1 MSEKVVAIYCFL
13 DDYFIEVGRNQG
25 SVKPQAIPKVSDSIV
40 LTTAIISARFFGGN
54 QASAML
60 YMADKQG
67 VVMLEKSAFN
77 RRLHRLATTLSALF
91 YYLADFFKVLNIS
104 GEYLIDSFPV
114 AVCDNIRISRSRLV
128 KGEEYRGKIA
138 SKRRYF
144 YGFRVQLVTT
154 RDKEP
159 VQFFILPGSYVDVTA
174 LQMMHLDLPV
184 GSLLYGDAGY
194 TDYEQED
201 LYADCE
207 DVILKIQR
215 KRNSQR
221 PDPAWEA
228 AYKKQLRQRIEQA
241 FSHITMR
248 FPKKIHAVT
257 EAGFLIKIVLFLLA
271 YTLETNL
278 HHTT

>member
-1 MSEKVVAIYCFL
+1 MSEKVLAIYCFL
-13 DDYFIEVGRNQG
+13 DDFFLETNHLG
-25 SVKPQAIPKVSDSIV
+25 SIKPQANPKVADSIV

-77 RRLHRLATTLSALF
+77 RRLHRLEHTLTVLF
-91 YYLADFFKVLNIS
+91 YYLADFFKALNLT
-104 GEYLIDSFPV
+104 GQYMIDSFPV
-114 AVCDNIRISRSRLV
+114 PVCDNIRIGRSRLV
-128 KGEEYRGKIA
+128 EGEEYRGKIA
-138 SKRRYF
+138 SKRRF
-144 YGFRVQLVTT
+144 FFGFRVQLITT
-154 RDKEP
+154 LAKEP

-174 LQMMHLDLPV
+174 LQLMHLDLPA
-184 GSLLYGDAGY
+184 GSEVFGDAGY
-194 TDYEQED
+194 TDYEQEE

-207 DVILKIQR
+207 GITLRIQR
-215 KRNSQR
+215 KSNSRR
-221 PDPAWEA
+221 PDQPWESS
-228 AYKKQLRQRIEQA
+228 YKKSVRQRIEQV

-271 YTLETNL
+271 YALETNL
-278 HHTT
+278 

>member
-1 MSEKVVAIYCFL
+1 MSEKVIAIYCFL
-13 DDYFIEVGRNQG
+13 DDFFQETRHQG
-25 SVKPQAIPKVSDSIV
+25 STKPQAIPKVSDSIV

-67 VVMLEKSAFN
+67 VIMLEKSAFN
-77 RRLHRLATTLSALF
+77 RRLHRLAATLSALF
-91 YYLADFFKVLNIS
+91 YYLADFFKSLNLS
-104 GEYLIDSFPV
+104 SEYLIDSFPV

-138 SKRRYF
+138 SKRRF
-144 YGFRVQLVTT
+144 FFGFRVQLVTT
-154 RDKEP
+154 PQKQP

-184 GSLLYGDAGY
+184 GSEVFGDAGY

-207 DVILKIQR
+207 QIKLSIQR
-215 KRNSQR
+215 KSNSQR
-221 PDPAWEA
+221 PDQAWDA
-228 AYKKQLRQRIEQA
+228 SYKKGLRQRIEQA

-271 YTLETNL
+271 YALETNL
-278 HHTT
+278 

>member
-1 MSEKVVAIYCFL
+1 MSEKVIAIYCFL
-13 DDYFIEVGRNQG
+13 DDFFQETRHQV
-25 SVKPQAIPKVSDSIV
+25 STKSQANYKVSDSIV

-77 RRLHRLATTLSALF
+77 RRLHQLANTLSVLF
-91 YYLADFFKVLNIS
+91 YYLADFFKSLNLS
-104 GEYLIDSFPV
+104 SAYLIDSFPV
-114 AVCDNIRISRSRLV
+114 AVCDNIRIGRSRLV

-138 SKRRYF
+138 SKRRF
-144 YGFRVQLVTT
+144 FFGFRVQLVTT
-154 RDKEP
+154 LQKQP

-174 LQMMHLDLPV
+174 LQMMHLALPA
-184 GSLLYGDAGY
+184 GSEVFGDAGY
-194 TDYEQED
+194 TDYEQEQ

-207 DVILKIQR
+207 QIKLRVQR
-215 KRNSQR
+215 KSNSQR
-221 PDPAWEA
+221 PDQAWDA
-228 AYKKQLRQRIEQA
+228 AYKKMVRQRIEQV

-257 EAGFLIKIVLFLLA
+257 EAGFLIKIVLFLLSYA
-271 YTLETNL
+271 LETNL
-278 HHTT
+278 

>member
-1 MSEKVVAIYCFL
+1 M
-13 DDYFIEVGRNQG
+13 
-25 SVKPQAIPKVSDSIV
+25 SDSIV

-60 YMADKQG
+60 YMADKEG

-77 RRLHRLATTLSALF
+77 RRLYRLAATLSALF
-91 YYLADFFKVLNIS
+91 YCLVDFFKALNLS

-138 SKRRYF
+138 SKRRF
-144 YGFRVQLVTT
+144 FFGFRVQLVTT
-154 RDKEP
+154 RDKDP
-159 VQFFILPGSYVDVTA
+159 VQFFILPGSYADVTA

-184 GSLLYGDAGY
+184 GSEVYGDAGY
-194 TDYEQED
+194 TDYEQEE
-201 LYADCE
+201 LYRTGAPADCE
-207 DVILKIQR
+207 KVILKIQR
-215 KRNSQR
+215 KSNSHR

-228 AYKKQLRQRIEQA
+228 AYKKQLRQRIEQV

-248 FPKKIHAVT
+248 FPKKIHAIT
-257 EAGFLIKIVLFLLA
+257 EGGSLIKIVLFLLA
-271 YTLETNL
+271 CALETNL
-278 HHTT
+278 

>member
-1 MSEKVVAIYCFL
+1 MSEKTLAIYCFL

-25 SVKPQAIPKVSDSIV
+25 SVKPQTTPKVSDSIV

-54 QASAML
+54 QASAMM

-67 VVMLEKSAFN
+67 VIMLEKSAFN
-77 RRLHRLATTLSALF
+77 RRLHRLATTLSDLF
-91 YYLADFFKVLNIS
+91 YYLADFFKALNLS

-114 AVCDNIRISRSRLV
+114 AVCDNIRIGRSRLV

-138 SKRRYF
+138 SKRRF
-144 YGFRVQLVTT
+144 FFGFRVQLVAT
-154 RDKEP
+154 RDKQP

-174 LQMMHLDLPV
+174 LQMMHLNLPA
-184 GSLLYGDAGY
+184 GSDVFGDAGY
-194 TDYEQED
+194 TDYEQEEF
-201 LYADCE
+201 YSECE
-207 DVILKIQR
+207 QIMLRIGR
-215 KRNSQR
+215 KSNSKR
-221 PDPAWEA
+221 PDQAWEA
-228 AYKKQLRQRIEQA
+228 SYKKSIRQRIEQV

-271 YTLETNL
+271 YALETNL
-278 HHTT
+278 

>member
-13 DDYFIEVGRNQG
+13 DDYFLEVGRNQG
-25 SVKPQAIPKVSDSIV
+25 SIKPQATPKVSDSIV
-40 LTTAIISARFFGGN
+40 LTTAIISARFFAGN
-54 QASAML
+54 QAAAML

-67 VVMLEKSAFN
+67 ILMLEKSAFN
-77 RRLHRLATTLSALF
+77 RRLHRLSITLSALF
-91 YYLADFFKVLNIS
+91 YYLADFFKALNLN

-138 SKRRYF
+138 SKRRF
-144 YGFRVQLVTT
+144 FFGFRVQLVTT
-154 RDKEP
+154 RQKQP

-174 LQMMHLDLPV
+174 LQMMHLALPANSEV
-184 GSLLYGDAGY
+184 FGDAAY
-194 TDYEQED
+194 TDYEQEQ
-201 LYADCE
+201 LYSDCE
-207 DVILKIQR
+207 GITFKIQR
-215 KRNSQR
+215 KSNSKR
-221 PDPAWEA
+221 ADPPWEA
-228 AYKKQLRQRIEQA
+228 AYKKGLRQRIEQA

-278 HHTT
+278 

>member
-1 MSEKVVAIYCFL
+1 MSEKVIAIYCFL
-13 DDYFIEVGRNQG
+13 DDFFLETRHQG
-25 SVKPQAIPKVSDSIV
+25 SSKPQATPKVSDSIV

-67 VVMLEKSAFN
+67 IIMLEKSAFN
-77 RRLHRLATTLSALF
+77 RRLHRLATTLSVLF
-91 YYLADFFKVLNIS
+91 YYLADFFKSLNLS
-104 GEYLIDSFPV
+104 SEYLIDSFPV
-114 AVCDNIRISRSRLV
+114 AVCDNIRIGRSRLV

-138 SKRRYF
+138 SKRRF
-144 YGFRVQLVTT
+144 FFGFRVQLVTT
-154 RDKEP
+154 RAKQP

-184 GSLLYGDAGY
+184 GSEVFGDAGY
-194 TDYEQED
+194 TDYEQEE
-201 LYADCE
+201 LYTDCE
-207 DVILKIQR
+207 QIKLRIQR
-215 KRNSQR
+215 KSNSQR
-221 PDPAWEA
+221 PDQIWEA
-228 AYKKQLRQRIEQA
+228 IYKKGLRQRIEQA
-241 FSHITMR
+241 FSQITMR

-278 HHTT
+278 

>member
-13 DDYFIEVGRNQG
+13 DDYFLEVGKNQG
-25 SVKPQAIPKVSDSIV
+25 SLKPQVTPKVSDSIV

-77 RRLHRLATTLSALF
+77 RRLHRLAITLSALF
-91 YYLADFFKVLNIS
+91 HYLADFFKALNLTS
-104 GEYLIDSFPV
+104 EYLIDSFPV

-138 SKRRYF
+138 SKRRF
-144 YGFRVQLVTT
+144 FFGFRVQVVTT
-154 RDKEP
+154 SEKQP
-159 VQFFILPGSYVDVTA
+159 VQFFILPGSCVDVTA
-174 LQMMHLDLPV
+174 LQMMHLDLPA
-184 GSLLYGDAGY
+184 GSQVYGDSGY
-194 TDYEQED
+194 TDYEQEE

-207 DVILKIQR
+207 QIELKIQR
-215 KRNSQR
+215 KSNSKR
-221 PDPAWEA
+221 PDQAYEA
-228 AYKKQLRQRIEQA
+228 AYKKMLRQRIEQA

-257 EAGFLIKIVLFLLA
+257 EAGFLIKIVLFLLSYA
-271 YTLETNL
+271 LETNL
-278 HHTT
+278 